1 MRVVQIKEPNAPFE
15 LVERPL
21 PEPGRREA
29 RVKVEACGI
38 CFSDTYVASGAFPGV
53 RYPAVP
59 GHEIAG
65 RIDKVGDDVT
75 TWREGQRVGVGWF
88 GGVCFVCDRCR
99 RGDFITC
106 RNLRVPGIHYDGG
119 YADYMIAPIEALAA
133 IPDELESAAAA
144 PLLCAGITTFNALRN
159 SGAKP
164 GDLVAIQGIGGLG
177 HLAVQFAAKMGF
189 RTVAIARGQD
199 KANLARDLGAQVYID
214 SATQDA
220 AKELAARGGA
230 KVILTTV
237 TSGKAMTP
245 LIDGLGID
253 GSLIVVG
260 ASPEPIEVNPFHI
273 IGPRTGVRGWPSGT
287 SVDSED
293 TLRFSAMTG
302 VEALIETYPLTRA
315 KEAYDRMLSGK
326 ARFRVV
332 IVP

>member
-1 MRVVQIKEPNAPFE
+1 
-15 LVERPL
+15 
-21 PEPGRREA
+21 
-29 RVKVEACGI
+29 
-38 CFSDTYVASGAFPGV
+38 
-53 RYPAVP
+53 
-59 GHEIAG
+59 
-65 RIDKVGDDVT
+65 
-75 TWREGQRVGVGWF
+75 
-88 GGVCFVCDRCR
+88 VCFVCDRCR

-133 IPDELESAAAA
+133 IPDELDSAEAA

-189 RTVAIARGQD
+189 RTVAIARGKD
-199 KANLARDLGAQVYID
+199 KANLARELGAHLYID
-214 SATQDA
+214 SETQDA
-220 AKELAARGGA
+220 AKELAALGGA

-245 LIDGLGID
+245 LIDGFGID
-253 GSLIVVG
+253 GTLLVLG
-260 ASPEPIEVNPFHI
+260 ASPEPIEVNPFQL
-273 IGPRTGVRGWPSGT
+273 IGERRGVRGWPSGT

-293 TLRFSAMTG
+293 TMRFSALTG
-302 VEALIETYPLTRA
+302 VEAMIETFPLTQA
-315 KEAYDRMLSGK
+315 KEAYQRMLSGK